1 MPLVRYF
8 LFAGSMLLGLMF
20 AADIYLPRPA
30 EAVTPDIDR
39 SIIRIHTSQ
48 RWPAAV
54 PIDTSAPMPL
64 AAPLAVA
71 AEYTTALPASIREAK
86 AYVPAALP
94 KYSDSP
100 KSPDHA
106 RRPVKRMA
114 SLPPRET
121 YPRLAYQSTWASD
134 AR

>member
-8 LFAGSMLLGLMF
+8 LFTGSMLLGLMF

-54 PIDTSAPMPL
+54 PIDTSASILPG
-64 AAPLAVA
+64 APLAV
-71 AEYTTALPASIREAK
+71 TADSDMLLPAPVREAK

-100 KSPDHA
+100 KSSDQA

-114 SLPPRET
+114 SSPPRET
-121 YPRLAYQSTWASD
+121 YARLAYRSNWSSD
-134 AR
+134 SR